1 MMEQEYDPLFSEA
14 AMAEDT
20 LARRR
25 MERAERGRA
34 QDGEGRPAGW
44 SYTAIVGVQAVVCAV
59 LIGLLLALYFAA
71 PDIFAG
77 VRDEYRAMQGR
88 QITSMEASAWWE
100 KVKDAMSHGV
110 GEDLMEQNLEETGAG
125 GADVPMADSL
135 KLPGGNMSF
144 APVYVTARACLP
156 VDGTISSPFGARVHP
171 VTGEDGYHTGI
182 DIAAKEG
189 TRIAAAYYGT
199 VSDISEDGVSG
210 KYIVLD
216 HGNGLKT
223 FYCHCSEILA
233 EKGAV
238 VRAGETIAFVGATG
252 QVTGPHLHFE
262 VRLGGVRHD
271 PSFVLSGMLDGI

>member
-1 MMEQEYDPLFSEA
+1 MDQDYQSFDFD
-14 AMAEDT
+14 AEDT
-20 LARRR
+20 LTQRRL
-25 MERAERGRA
+25 ERAERSRV
-34 QDGEGRPAGW
+34 QGEWRPTGW
-44 SYTAIVGVQAVVCAV
+44 SFTAIIGVQAVVCTV
-59 LIGLLLALYFAA
+59 LIGILVALYFAA
-71 PDIFAG
+71 PDTFAG
-77 VRDEYRAMQGR
+77 IRDEYHAMQER

-110 GEDLMEQNLEETGAG
+110 GDDLMEQNLEETGAG

-135 KLPGGNMSF
+135 KFPGSNMSF
-144 APVYVTARACLP
+144 SPVYVTSRAYLP
-156 VDGTISSPFGARVHP
+156 VAGAISSPFGARVHP
-171 VTGEDGYHTGI
+171 VTGEDGYHTGL
-182 DIAAKEG
+182 DIAAAEG

-199 VSDISEDGVSG
+199 VSDISEDDVSG
-210 KYIVLD
+210 KYIILD

-262 VRLGGVRHD
+262 VRLNGVRHN
-271 PSFVLSGMLDGI
+271 PAFVLAGMLDGI